1 MAIFDAMRWIV
12 FILVFLTSFGIQ
24 AVFAQEGLP
33 FLTDVDVDSRFSNSR
48 IGSIVQDGEE
58 TMFFATS
65 RGLLKYDGST
75 WELIATPSPALEVYH
90 HVVSNRIFVGLKN
103 GAGEVLKS
111 DSGSYEVV
119 EIPGLE
125 TGQPVQHIISSQ
137 SDVFF
142 IGESRFHRLSPLT
155 KQDAEVFQFPEKLIN
170 GAFIHKQNL
179 FLLFYQEGLFT
190 WATDELIAVGRHS
203 RMTEDQMLF
212 SFQSKNG
219 TYVGFENDELYRFE
233 GSMFKPARPHL
244 AEFLADNILSDGL
257 LLNDSLMALSTLAGG
272 AIIVNAKSQDIRH
285 RFDYTTGAKD
295 NEIFCLGKDGDEG
308 LWLAFEA
315 GLSRVDLLQPVK
327 NYSGFPGIEGN
338 LTASI
343 YANDKLYVGTG
354 SGVFV
359 LKQATDQAEVE
370 RMMRDMA
377 RRVQEA
383 KRRQTAT
390 YVPPKESHQ
399 SSQKREAATLLDRYK
414 TNPDEVKKELTKKE
428 LRELKKE
435 LRKQRKED
443 RKNKPAG
450 EVLNDFFNGEKES
463 EKTDEKSGPDPM
475 KGLIPDPKTGP
486 AGSGMTAPPGSRTS
500 KRSTPQVLSKDQ
512 ELKQADADKQRL
524 STLRNSFLFRK
535 IKYLDV
541 KCRQLI
547 QIENQVFAATNNGLY
562 IIEGQSSRNLTPG
575 LYINHASINSKG
587 NKLLLATLSGV
598 YELSR
603 AIEGDWKSRALNDTV
618 QFVAYNVI
626 EDDEGSIWAG
636 TDNGAYR
643 YFLDETKYYSLPEI
657 VNEQV
662 LVSNVYGKVH
672 FLLPSALFHYMVE
685 SDTVLPANLPEVP
698 SSGQLDY
705 LLGNDGIVWIKSSMG
720 WHVLNGEQFIPMLP
734 YLDLLEDIR
743 HLSTDKDGNIY
754 AIDKGTNVYSILNT
768 KDESDY
774 DFNIYIRQVV
784 DADGNQF
791 SLERMNIESASNAL
805 IFNVSAPFYLKS
817 QGTQYQYRIE
827 GPMNNWSK
835 WSDDAEIK
843 PGIIPPGNYVLQVRA
858 KNILG
863 EVSEIKTLSFSVQKP
878 LLLRWYFILLY
889 VLVLVMIVFGIIK
902 YRERSLKET
911 QRILEHKVEQR
922 TADLALAKEQAE
934 DLLLNILPKETAE
947 ELKLHGQ
954 ATAKHYNQ
962 VSVLF
967 TDFKGFTEF
976 AENTKPQE
984 LVNELHRCFVKF
996 DEIVGKFHLEKIKTI
1011 GDAYMCAGGV
1021 PLRNNSNAI
1030 GSTLAALE
1038 IRDFMLQVAE
1048 QKRQNEQPV
1057 LEIRLGIH
1065 TGPLTAGVVGVK
1077 KFAYDIWGDTVNIAS
1092 RMETASEPGKVN
1104 VSATTYELIRKYF
1117 DCESRGKKA
1126 VKGKGSVEMYFVNNI
1141 KPEFSENGEGKVP
1154 NKGLWEIIE

>member
-1 MAIFDAMRWIV
+1 MRKLKT
-12 FILVFLTSFGIQ
+12 ILLLLVLFVTQSSI
-24 AVFAQEGLP
+24 AQEGLP
-33 FLTDVDVDSRFSNSR
+33 FLTDVELDPQFNNSR
-48 IGSIVQDGEE
+48 IESIVQDGEE

-75 WELIATPSPALEVYH
+75 WELIATPSPALEVFH

-119 EIPGLE
+119 SIPGLE
-125 TGQPVQHIISSQ
+125 SGQPVQHIISNQ
-137 SDVFF
+137 SDIYF
-142 IGESRFHRLSPLT
+142 IGESQFHRLSPLEL
-155 KQDAEVFQFPEKLIN
+155 QDAEVFQFPEKLIS
-170 GAFIHKQNL
+170 GAFIFKQNL

-190 WATDELIAVGRHS
+190 WANDDLVAVGRHS

-212 SFQSKNG
+212 SFQSEYG
-219 TYVGFENDELYRFE
+219 TYVGFENDELYRFD
-233 GSMFKPARPHL
+233 GSMFKSSKPHL
-244 AEFLADNILSDGL
+244 AEYLSENILSGGL

-272 AIIVNAKSQDIRH
+272 AIIVNTKTHNIRH
-285 RFDYTTGAKD
+285 RFDYATGAKD

-308 LWLAFEA
+308 IWLAYEA

-343 YANDKLYVGTG
+343 YANNKLYVGTG

-359 LKQATDQAEVE
+359 LKEATDKAEMQ
-370 RMMRDMA
+370 RIMQKMI
-377 RRVQEA
+377 RRSQEA
-383 KRRQTAT
+383 NRNQTST
-390 YVPPKESHQ
+390 YVPPKISTQ
-399 SSQKREAATLLDRYK
+399 SARKREAATLLERYK
-414 TNPDEVKKELTKKE
+414 TNPDEVKKELSKKE

-435 LRKQRKED
+435 LRKQRKEA

-450 EVLNDFFNGEKES
+450 EVINEFFTGEKGGEAQP
-463 EKTDEKSGPDPM
+463 EKKSGPDPM

-500 KRSTPQVLSKDQ
+500 QRAKPQVLNK
-512 ELKQADADKQRL
+512 EENRKREEADKQRL
-524 STLRNSFLFRK
+524 SVMRNSFLFK
-535 IKYLDV
+535 KVKDLDV

-547 QIENQVFAATNNGLY
+547 QIDNQVFAATNNGLY
-562 IIEGQSSRNLTPG
+562 IIAGESSQNLTPG
-575 LYINHASINSKG
+575 LYINHASTSANGK
-587 NKLLLATLSGV
+587 KLLLAAHSGV

-603 AIEGDWKSRALNDTV
+603 SLDGKWNSKALNDTI

-626 EDDEGSIWAG
+626 EDEEGSIWAG
-636 TDNGAYR
+636 TDNGAFR
-643 YFLDETKYYSLPEI
+643 YFLDEVKYYSLPEI

-672 FLLPSALFHYMVE
+672 FLLPSALFHYIVD
-685 SDTVLPANLPEVP
+685 SDTILPANLPEVP

-705 LLGNDGIVWIKSSMG
+705 LLGNDGLIWIKSGMG
-720 WHVLNGEQFIPMLP
+720 WHVLNGEQFVPLLP
-734 YLDLLEDIR
+734 YLDLFEDIR
-743 HLSTDKDGNIY
+743 HLSTDNQGNIY
-754 AIDKGTNVYSILNT
+754 AIDKGVNIYSVRAESGN
-768 KDESDY
+768 SDY

-791 SLERMNIESASNAL
+791 SLEQMNISTDGSAL
-805 IFNVSAPFYLKS
+805 VFNVSAPFYLKS
-817 QGTQYQYRIE
+817 KGTEYQYRID
-827 GPMNNWSK
+827 GVRSTWSA
-835 WSDDAEIK
+835 WSDNSEIA
-843 PGIIPPGNYVLQVRA
+843 PGIIPPGDYILQVRA

-863 EVSEIKTLSFSVQKP
+863 EISEIKTLSFTVQKP

-889 VLVLVMIVFGIIK
+889 VLLLVLIVFGIIK
-902 YRERSLKET
+902 YREKSLKET
-911 QRILEHKVEQR
+911 QRILEQKVADR
-922 TADLALAKEQAE
+922 TVDLAKAKEQAE
-934 DLLLNILPKETAE
+934 NLLLNILPKETAE

-962 VSVLF
+962 VSVMF
-967 TDFKGFTEF
+967 TDFKGFTSF

-984 LVNELHRCFVKF
+984 LVNELHRCFMKF
-996 DEIVGKFHLEKIKTI
+996 DEIVDKYGIEKIKTI

-1021 PLRNNSNAI
+1021 PIRNNSNAI
-1030 GSTLAALE
+1030 ACTLAALE

-1077 KFAYDIWGDTVNIAS
+1077 KFAYDIWGDTVNTAS

-1104 VSATTYELIRKYF
+1104 VSGTTYELLKKYF
-1117 DCESRGKKA
+1117 ECESRGKKA
-1126 VKGKGSVEMYFVNNI
+1126 VKGKGAVEMYFVNSI
-1141 KPEFSENGEGKVP
+1141 KPEFSENGEGIIP
-1154 NKGLWEIIE
+1154 NKGLWEIIG